1 MHKINTQKLKIPI
14 SRRIYG
20 LLLLFNLLIKE
31 TKSGLIVIPFN
42 IKDISIKENKQFIYT
57 SLEIGDPP
65 KKIDSIIDFEN
76 SLFYMLNS
84 ENLEIN
90 LNNFYI
96 PSKSS
101 SFEIISKNI
110 SLNNDLV
117 KSLITEKILF
127 CTDLICEGKNNFD
140 SISILFPSI
149 DLNESFFAMIDLQ
162 TNNKNKTYNIINI
175 LKSKKIINNYY
186 WTIKLENISHGKIII
201 GDLPHNYEKDNY
213 SNKKIYFINTYSDI
227 NRIFWGLQFSA
238 VKFNHTTLTN
248 TMQGKIYPKILEIIG
263 SYEYMKAIEKMFFK
277 SYIDNQICRKKID
290 IVNGEDVHRFICE
303 KNLFNESDKN
313 NFPNLTFINIEL
325 NYSFIFKGNELFMEK
340 DEKFYFMI
348 VSKVGK
354 DDGDWLLGRIFLYKY
369 QFVMDNDNNL
379 IGIYKEKD
387 NNNEPKEKNYTMLII
402 ILSILLINLI
412 IALVVVIYYLRK
424 NICKTRKRRLSEI
437 SDDDYIY
444 FTHIKE

>member
-1 MHKINTQKLKIPI
+1 MHKINTQKLKISI

-127 CTDLICEGKNNFD
+127 CTDLNCEGKNNFD
-140 SISILFPSI
+140 SIPILFPSI

-313 NFPNLTFINIEL
+313 NFPNLTFINLEL

-387 NNNEPKEKNYTMLII
+387 NNNEPKDKNYTMLII

-412 IALVVVIYYLRK
+412 IALVVVIYYIRK

>member
-1 MHKINTQKLKIPI
+1 MHKINTQKLKIFI

-101 SFEIISKNI
+101 SFELISKNI

-127 CTDLICEGKNNFD
+127 CTDLNCEGKNNFD
-140 SISILFPSI
+140 SIPILFPSI

-379 IGIYKEKD
+379 IGIYKDYKEENKNEK
-387 NNNEPKEKNYTMLII
+387 EEYKLIYI
-402 ILSILLINLI
+402 FL
-412 IALVVVIYYLRK
+412 IALVIILFIILGLTIIFFK
-424 NICKTRKRRLSEI
+424 KGICKNRKPRISEI
-437 SDDDYIY
+437 DDDFLYESE
-444 FTHIKE
+444 KGE